1 MEIKDH
7 WIPLILQSVN
17 ESMKYK
23 QMLLQSETLRDI
35 EDHEE
40 SLVSLG
46 ELLGYLRDE
55 YSKNQDKFKFT
66 PEEILKDEG

>member
-1 MEIKDH
+1 MEISDN
-7 WIPLILQSVN
+7 WMPLILQSVN
-17 ESMKYK
+17 DAMKYK

-40 SLVSLG
+40 NLVYLG

-55 YSKNQDKFKFT
+55 YSKNQDKFKLT
-66 PEEILKDEG
+66 PEQVLGEVK